1 MKQTRIIF
9 QVIMLFDTQEYV
21 QLLINPVSGLIEG
34 GAEELIDLG
43 EILNV
48 GNAVISNCYIRHR
61 QLHKVSDTAA
71 ESALKKKGVF
81 GFLQAVGY
89 IRISLCYLPP
99 AVERSVL
106 ASAFMIF

>member
-81 GFLQAVGY
+81 GFLRLSGTSA
-89 IRISLCYLPP
+89 SLYVICRRLWSGRYWHRRL
-99 AVERSVL
+99 
-106 ASAFMIF
+106 